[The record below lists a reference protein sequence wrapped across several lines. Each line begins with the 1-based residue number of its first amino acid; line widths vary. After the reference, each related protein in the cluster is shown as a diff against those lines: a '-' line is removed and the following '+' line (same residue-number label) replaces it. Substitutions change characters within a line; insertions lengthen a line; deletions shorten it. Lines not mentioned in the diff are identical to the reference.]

1 MVLTSCH
8 LLSKLKFAQNNRANT
23 LFGGNLRNYIII
35 DNTDRGTAD
44 DCYSDNDD
52 YNHHILKIMKLKT
65 PNLST
70 LKKKVL
76 RVG

>member
-1 MVLTSCH
+1 MHDCHRFVLKRRQNPFLYQICIFSHMVLTSCH

-23 LFGGNLRNYIII
+23 LFGGKLRNYIII

-52 YNHHILKIMKLKT
+52 Y
-65 PNLST
+65 S
-70 LKKKVL
+70 
-76 RVG
+76 